1 MPIKVEEKNLLNNNY
16 ITSCINECTWVN
28 KVGLLNDVNFEMRKN
43 KNKQTRA
50 DETVR
55 TRAL

>member
-43 KNKQTRA
+43 KNK
-50 DETVR
+50 
-55 TRAL
+55 